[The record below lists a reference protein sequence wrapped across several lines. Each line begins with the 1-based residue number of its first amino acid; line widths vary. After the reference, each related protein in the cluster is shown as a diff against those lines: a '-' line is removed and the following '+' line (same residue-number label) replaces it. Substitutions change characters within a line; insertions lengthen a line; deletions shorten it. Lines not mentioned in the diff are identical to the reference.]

1 MSITYFIMIAVVEI
15 GGKQYTVEKGQV
27 IDVDNQNL
35 EAGKTL
41 EVTPLLVASKDG
53 KEVTVGTPKVEWA
66 TVKLK
71 VVENYK
77 DEKVNVFKIIAKK
90 RHTRNFGFRAM
101 RTRLEVTA
109 IA

>member
-1 MSITYFIMIAVVEI
+1 MIAVVEI
-15 GGKQYTVEKGQV
+15 GGKQYTIEKGQV

-35 EAGKTL
+35 EVGKTL

-53 KEVTVGTPKVEWA
+53 KDVKVGAPKVEGA

-71 VVENYK
+71 VVENFK
-77 DEKVNVFKIIAKK
+77 DEKVSVFKIIAKK

-101 RTRLEVTA
+101 RTRLEVTS

>member
-1 MSITYFIMIAVVEI
+1 MIAVVEI

-53 KEVTVGTPKVEWA
+53 KDVKVGTPKVE
-66 TVKLK
+66 
-71 VVENYK
+71 
-77 DEKVNVFKIIAKK
+77 
-90 RHTRNFGFRAM
+90 
-101 RTRLEVTA
+101 
-109 IA
+109 

>member
-1 MSITYFIMIAVVEI
+1 MIAVVEI

-27 IDVDNQNL
+27 FDVDNQNL
-35 EAGKTL
+35 EVGKTL

-53 KEVTVGTPKVEWA
+53 KEVKVGTPQVEGA
-66 TVKLK
+66 IVKFK
-71 VVENYK
+71 VVENFK

-101 RTRLEVTA
+101 RTRLEVTS

>member
-1 MSITYFIMIAVVEI
+1 MIAVVEI

-27 IDVDNQNL
+27 IDVDHQNI
-35 EAGKTL
+35 EVGKTL
-41 EVTPLLVASKDG
+41 EVTPLLVSGADG
-53 KEVTVGTPKVEWA
+53 TWVKIGTPKVEGA
-66 TVKLK
+66 VVKLK

-77 DEKVNVFKIIAKK
+77 DEKVNVFKMISKK

-101 RTRLEVTA
+101 RTRLEVTS